1 MSSEEARSVV
11 GSEVQPLDYGSMDT
25 ESSPSPTSSERT
37 VEERM
42 DHRVV
47 EEVEE
52 EEDEIPSSIL
62 EAGNRVDG
70 CYDSDLD
77 IVSEVRGYVSELGSR
92 DSLRGLVG
100 NCNLPPHV
108 LIRPAGV
115 NERACSAPRDHWMP
129 IYLHYL
135 IAGLRFPIPE
145 LLVGLLLDYSIGI
158 TQLTP
163 NAMRVV
169 IGFLVYCRVRGVGV
183 PTMNMFKHFFII
195 KAGGRGEKG
204 WYYFG
209 PRSSSKENK
218 NLFSAGPSSIKGWK
232 EKFFFVDDTEW
243 SRRDAEVEQL
253 SAWKAKKTKQ
263 NNYKLNKDEVE
274 EVEKLVREGDVVDI
288 LYLTSPMAIEAAE
301 LYGPS
306 SLSEAEMNDFVS
318 VAGGL
323 RIPKKPRKKSTTSAA
338 ANRGV
343 PEKERLPSTSA
354 RVLEIQQRLEPG
366 GGASEEVSEEVAPL
380 QRKKRKVAEPEVRG
394 DEVTEFVPRPSA
406 PEISLEVRERE
417 RAEVQGPNEGTELI
431 PPHSYKKSLFEA
443 RNTTGAKHF
452 LNATL
457 PEVDKTRARD
467 EAVSQLGATV
477 VRHALESASWTNA
490 LAQEYAESVK
500 DRASLLRQCEA
511 LRKEKEELQKEK
523 RDLQKKNQQIQR
535 RLDEVTPTV
544 TELQSDNSVLSTKLS
559 LEERKRKICEE
570 KLEAQDKYIESL
582 KKGAVELKKNV
593 ELLVHN
599 GMEGHIG
606 NFLNSN
612 TFEGILKLYRLP
624 TAILAFTDCRKKVKA
639 QYPEVDVT
647 TITFGEQEDG
657 VEEDGESLCA
667 DFRPLIKLRWEHD
680 VEGRT
685 IFPPDFDAELVA
697 VEEEGE
703 GEEEEQGAGVEDQA
717 VLAEVQPP
725 EVHPVSSDEVQL
737 PALPEAEV
745 SPLPTGDAPSQPL
758 LLAEEQPPPPAE

>member
-11 GSEVQPLDYGSMDT
+11 GSEVMPLEYGSMDM

-37 VEERM
+37 MEER
-42 DHRVV
+42 REEVV
-47 EEVEE
+47 VEE
-52 EEDEIPSSIL
+52 EEEEIPSNVL
-62 EAGNRVDG
+62 ESGGGVDG
-70 CYDSDLD
+70 CYDLDLE
-77 IVSEVRGYVSELGSR
+77 IVSEVKGYVSEL
-92 DSLRGLVG
+92 
-100 NCNLPPHV
+100 
-108 LIRPAGV
+108 
-115 NERACSAPRDHWMP
+115 
-129 IYLHYL
+129 
-135 IAGLRFPIPE
+135 GLRFPIPE

-163 NAMRVV
+163 NAMRA
-169 IGFLVYCRVRGVGV
+169 
-183 PTMNMFKHFFII
+183 
-195 KAGGRGEKG
+195 AGGRGEKG

-209 PRSSSKENK
+209 PRSSSKGNRT
-218 NLFSAGPSSIKGWK
+218 LFSVGPSSIKGWK

-263 NNYKLNKDEVE
+263 NNYKLNEDEVG
-274 EVEKLVREGDVVDI
+274 EVEKLVREDGDVVDI
-288 LYLTSPMAIEAAE
+288 LYLTSPQAIEAAE

-306 SLSEAEMNDFVS
+306 SLSEVEMEEFTDAV
-318 VAGGL
+318 GGL
-323 RIPKKPRKKSTTSAA
+323 RIPKKPRKKSTTSVA

-343 PEKERLPSTSA
+343 PERERLPSTSA
-354 RVLEIQQRLEPG
+354 RAMEVQPRPEPVIG
-366 GGASEEVSEEVAPL
+366 GSEDVSEETALL
-380 QRKKRKVAEPEVRG
+380 QRKKRRVAELESRG
-394 DEVTEFVPRPSA
+394 DEVVEFMPRPSP
-406 PEISLEVRERE
+406 PEIDPEVWERE
-417 RAEVQGPNEGTELI
+417 EAEVQGLSGGRERT
-431 PPHSYKKSLFEA
+431 PPHAYQKSLFEA
-443 RNTTGAKHF
+443 TNMTGVKLF

-457 PEVDKTRARD
+457 PDVDRMQAKNEVLSHA
-467 EAVSQLGATV
+467 GYTV
-477 VRHALESASWTNA
+477 SASWTNA
-490 LAQEYAESVK
+490 LAQEYTESVR
-500 DRASLLRQCEA
+500 DRASLQRQCDA

-523 RDLQKKNQQIQR
+523 GELQKKNQQIQR

-606 NFLNSN
+606 NFLNSS

-647 TITFGEQEDG
+647 TVTFGEQEEG

-667 DFRPLIKLRWEHD
+667 DFRPQITLRWERD

-685 IFPPDFDAELVA
+685 IFPPTFDAELVA
-697 VEEEGE
+697 VE
-703 GEEEEQGAGVEDQA
+703 GEEEEEEGALGAGVGDQA
-717 VLAEVQPP
+717 AMAEVQPP
-725 EVHPVSSDEVQL
+725 EVHPVSSDEVQ
-737 PALPEAEV
+737 
-745 SPLPTGDAPSQPL
+745 
-758 LLAEEQPPPPAE
+758 